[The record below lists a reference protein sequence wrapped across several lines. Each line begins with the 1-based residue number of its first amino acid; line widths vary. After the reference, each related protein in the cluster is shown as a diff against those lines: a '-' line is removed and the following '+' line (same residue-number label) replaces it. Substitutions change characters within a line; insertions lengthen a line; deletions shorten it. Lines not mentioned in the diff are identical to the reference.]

1 MIKKEVQLLNIK
13 GLHARAASSLVKVSS
28 KFSSEITL
36 KQDGQAVNG
45 KSILGLMTMAA
56 EYRSWVTI
64 CIDGEDEN
72 NAMESLVELI
82 NDRFGEEE

>member
-36 KQDGQAVNG
+36 KKEGQAVNG

-56 EYRSWVTI
+56 EHRSWVTI
-64 CIDGEDEN
+64 CIDGEDEIH
-72 NAMESLVELI
+72 AMESLVELI
-82 NDRFGEEE
+82 NDLFGEEE